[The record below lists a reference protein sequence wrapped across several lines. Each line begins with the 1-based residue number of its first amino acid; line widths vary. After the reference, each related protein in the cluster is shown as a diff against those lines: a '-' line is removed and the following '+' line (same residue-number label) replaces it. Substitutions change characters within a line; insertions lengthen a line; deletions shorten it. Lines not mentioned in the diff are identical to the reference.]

1 MTMAIALQNINL
13 TQVLANK
20 NRLISAAAARIDLT
34 AHVTFVEKVPT
45 MPEYSTEKPGGKMGN
60 ERHAGWAFIG
70 IGWHLQGNSNIEAN
84 HGFILINQ

>member
-45 MPEYSTEKPGGKMGN
+45 MPEYSTKK
-60 ERHAGWAFIG
+60 
-70 IGWHLQGNSNIEAN
+70 
-84 HGFILINQ
+84 

>member
-1 MTMAIALQNINL
+1 MTTAIPLQNINL

-60 ERHAGWAFIG
+60 ERHADWALND
-70 IGWHLQGNSNIEAN
+70 IGWIFSVVSNIKAT
-84 HGFILINQ
+84 HSLR